1 MSPGLRRILVTVVIL
16 VAAIGVVTV
25 VAINRGTSPARTAP
39 STAPSSTPSAA
50 AGGAA
55 TAGELTATGD
65 VAAPGATDG
74 GTTDAGAG
82 GPTMSATPEE
92 RQAIASWKAV
102 APAGGLA
109 GRAVDPVGSL
119 DPRQHQLQLEVASR
133 AAGLSRI
140 AFAAFW
146 ETSEAKRQAEAH
158 WAAQTAGQSTG
169 GATPPLPAE
178 DLRYIL
184 QTSRSLEGF
193 EVPLLAVHSLEVDG
207 EFISLFGDVWSLESP
222 GTFVSEIR
230 DADGTVMLR
239 VRRVISLGADGF
251 DIGLAQSVENLSE
264 RPLSVRWI
272 QYGPTDLRLDRSR
285 YIDIRRFHFGYL
297 MPPSRDPGQ
306 EIVLT
311 EGQMYDRTEILKSI
325 DRGAHILWPNPRSL
339 ESKLSLS
346 WIGTTNRYFGFAVH
360 APSDLVTGATPTRSA
375 EGSIAEVRGV
385 AGLGADGSRDVL
397 SEIHSPVQVIA
408 PGGSA
413 SFDLGV
419 YAGPLDRAV
428 LAVKQPYES
437 LGMAGLILYLM
448 SGCCTWCTFSWLA
461 HFLLTFL
468 SFLHDYVV
476 FDWGVAIVVLVV
488 VVRALLHP
496 ILKRSQVQ
504 MQRTTRAMGA
514 LKPEIEKLQERYK
527 GDPQKLQQETFRLYR
542 EKGVNPAGCIGGFIP
557 TLLQMPIWI
566 ALYAMLYFAIELR
579 QQPAFFGVF
588 QWIGQLWGGW
598 SFLADLSSSDH
609 FFWEFAEPRHFL
621 LWNLTGINLI
631 PILMGGIFWVQQK
644 YMTPPPAMKLSAEQE
659 QQQKLMK
666 IMMVVMFPLMLYSAP
681 SGLTLYIMTSSL
693 IGIVEGRQIRKQV
706 ERMDL
711 EPPKAPKAKK
721 QDMLGRMYEQ
731 ALKRQQEKQA
741 LKRNPPKKYK
751 ER

>member
-1 MSPGLRRILVTVVIL
+1 M
-16 VAAIGVVTV
+16 AASETQASASGQTG
-25 VAINRGTSPARTAP
+25 ASGTSPEAGTAEP
-39 STAPSSTPSAA
+39 
-50 AGGAA
+50 A
-55 TAGELTATGD
+55 TAITPGER
-65 VAAPGATDG
+65 AAWSAVGPSG
-74 GTTDAGAG
+74 G
-82 GPTMSATPEE
+82 
-92 RQAIASWKAV
+92 I
-102 APAGGLA
+102 A
-109 GRAVDPVGSL
+109 GRDIDAVGSL
-119 DPRQHQLQLEVASR
+119 DPRQHQLKLEFAPR
-133 AAGLSRI
+133 AAGIGRI
-140 AFAAFW
+140 AFAGFW
-146 ETSEAKRQAEAH
+146 ETSDARRQAEAH
-158 WAAQTAGQSTG
+158 WKAQSAAQGTG
-169 GATPPLPAE
+169 GTIPPLPPE

-184 QTSRSLEGF
+184 QTSRSIEGF

-207 EFISLFGDVWSLESP
+207 EFISLFGDVWSLDGP
-222 GTFVSEIR
+222 GSFVSEIR
-230 DADGTVMLR
+230 DADGTAMLR
-239 VRRVISLGADGF
+239 VRRTISLGADGF

-264 RPLSVRWI
+264 GPLSVRWI

-311 EGQMYDRTEILKSI
+311 EGQMFDRTEILKSI
-325 DRGAHILWPNPRSL
+325 DRAAHVLWPNPRSI

-346 WIGTTNRYFGFAVH
+346 WVGTTNRYFGFAVH

-375 EGSIAEVRGV
+375 QGSIAEVRGV
-385 AGLGADGSRDVL
+385 AGMAPDGTRDVL
-397 SEIHSPVQVIA
+397 SEIHSPVLVIA
-408 PGGSA
+408 PGASA

-461 HFLLTFL
+461 HFLLSFL

-476 FDWGVAIVVLVV
+476 FDWGIAIVVLVV
-488 VVRALLHP
+488 VVRAILHP
-496 ILKRSQVQ
+496 VLKRSQVQ

-542 EKGVNPAGCIGGFIP
+542 EKGVNPVGCIGGFIP

-579 QQPAFFGVF
+579 QQPAFFGIF

-621 LWNLTGINLI
+621 LWNLTGINLL

-644 YMTPPPAMKLSAEQE
+644 YMTPPPAMKLSPEQE
-659 QQQKLMK
+659 QQQKLLK

-731 ALKRQQEKQA
+731 ALKRQQDKQA
-741 LKRNPPKKYK
+741 QKRNPPKKYK